1 VVDTA
6 SLANISGRPVLLLCN
21 HQVDIESPLFGF
33 LVSPL
38 IGNDVTIIARIEHR
52 QSWVGGLFELVNSYP
67 AGRRQHFVAYLDRAN
82 PRALLDLLNDY
93 RRGLA
98 TEPYSLMV
106 HVEGE
111 LGLTC
116 RQPVRKL
123 ASTFIDLSVE
133 LGLPIV
139 PVRFVGGLPVEPLP
153 KPIPFPVDFGRQ
165 DYVLGKPLL
174 PEQLA
179 LLRHRE
185 RKSVV
190 LDAINGIEPAGI
202 NEAPLPPQHGF
213 AEAVRDA
220 LSRNLTLSRLQLS
233 KLS

>member
-1 VVDTA
+1 MSTVV
-6 SLANISGRPVLLLCN
+6 
-21 HQVDIESPLFGF
+21 
-33 LVSPL
+33 
-38 IGNDVTIIARIEHR
+38 
-52 QSWVGGLFELVNSYP
+52 
-67 AGRRQHFVAYLDRAN
+67 
-82 PRALLDLLNDY
+82 
-93 RRGLA
+93 A
-98 TEPYSLMV
+98 TQPLMV

-123 ASTFIDLSVE
+123 ASKFIDLSVE

-139 PVRFVGGLPVEPLP
+139 PVRFVGGLPIEPLP
-153 KPIPFPVDFGRQ
+153 KSIPFPVDFGRQ

-190 LDAINGIEPAGI
+190 LDAINRIEPVGI

-213 AEAVRDA
+213 AEAVKRLA
-220 LSRNLTLSRLQLS
+220 LKKFDTVSSAIIETILSDELQDPELAFVHDFFAQKDEARSLDLFGSWERQFITWLLRKIEYSRRTITGAHHAAVARPVAIGRKVLLAQHDRPSVR
-233 KLS
+233 